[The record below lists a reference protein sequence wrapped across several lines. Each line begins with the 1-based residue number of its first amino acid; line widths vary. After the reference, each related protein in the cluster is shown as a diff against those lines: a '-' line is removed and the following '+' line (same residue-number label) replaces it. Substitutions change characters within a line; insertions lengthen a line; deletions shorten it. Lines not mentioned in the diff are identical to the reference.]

1 MLYSPIL
8 SILRILPLIFWVI
21 ICLTTHFFNAFIFKR
36 DFFIFYNLFFKGLV
50 SIFGIKV
57 KISGKID
64 NKNILYV
71 ANHISY
77 LDVFILGAFVKGIFV
92 AKLEIKNWPLI
103 NKISALG
110 RTIYVN
116 RSKILS
122 IKEQINIL
130 ENYLKKKE
138 NLILFPEGTSSDG
151 SKVLPFKS
159 SLFSLTEIE
168 KLREYKVQPVSI
180 SYSKIDGMPVEKK
193 FRPFFAWFGN
203 MDLISHAWKFLGL
216 GLSEVDIK
224 FHKPIKFN
232 KFKDRKE
239 ASKVC
244 QNIISDQVSLNYK
257 EMSCADK
264 IKLYEFKLL

>member
-21 ICLTTHFFNAFIFKR
+21 ICLTTHFFYAFIFKR

-92 AKLEIKNWPLI
+92 AKSEIKNWPLI

-232 KFKDRKE
+232 NFKDRKE
-239 ASKVC
+239 ASKIC